1 MLRELRHSRTMSQTS
16 LARSAGICASHVSQI
31 EGGSRRPSL
40 AVLARIC
47 DALQATP
54 AERAA
59 IMAALTTHAGCHG
72 CPASDDKLMGAA

>member
-1 MLRELRHSRTMSQTS
+1 MLRELRHSRTMSQTL
-16 LARSAGICASHVSQI
+16 LARRAGICASHVSQI

-47 DALQATP
+47 DALGATA

-59 IMAALTTHAGCHG
+59 IVADLTTQQVRHA
-72 CPASDDKLMGAA
+72 CPAGDDALRGAA